1 MVVYLAGL
9 QGIPADYYEAARMD
23 GATAWQRFRYI
34 TFPMLAPA
42 FNINL
47 LLSLIG
53 GLKVFSEPYA
63 LTNGG
68 PGKASQVIALEVF
81 SKFGR
86 GQWGL
91 GTALNVT
98 LAVFVSVIAVPVLY
112 KMRKREVDE

>member
-9 QGIPADYYEAARMD
+9 QGIPESYYEAAKID
-23 GATAWQRFRYI
+23 GATAMQRFKSI

-42 FNINL
+42 FNINM

-68 PGKASQVIALEVF
+68 PGNASQVIALEVF

-98 LAVFVSVIAVPVLY
+98 LAIFVSIICIPVLY
-112 KMRKREVDE
+112 NMRKREVEE

>member
-1 MVVYLAGL
+1 M
-9 QGIPADYYEAARMD
+9 
-23 GATAWQRFRYI
+23 
-34 TFPMLAPA
+34 
-42 FNINL
+42 
-47 LLSLIG
+47 
-53 GLKVFSEPYA
+53 
-63 LTNGG
+63 
-68 PGKASQVIALEVF
+68 IALEVF

>member
-1 MVVYLAGL
+1 M
-9 QGIPADYYEAARMD
+9 
-23 GATAWQRFRYI
+23 
-34 TFPMLAPA
+34 
-42 FNINL
+42 
-47 LLSLIG
+47 
-53 GLKVFSEPYA
+53 
-63 LTNGG
+63 TNGG